1 MLRRVSSVT
10 SDRPPSYRTVAE
22 DAAPPPPFVEFP
34 TKYTVGTNRLG
45 SEAAFV
51 TADELV
57 LHLRLLGAFRKLR
70 ETVEVG
76 GTGSVAD
83 HLEPKARWA
92 VFVHVAVWRF
102 ECYLSL
108 YETGALA
115 DLVVPPVDVALVW
128 HTYMLNPIRYDE
140 DRLRKFSVSLS
151 EKRDA
156 LLAGLARR
164 IDPVSLDVCPMSK
177 HEQRLW
183 SKVANM
189 VYDPIESF
197 ASTKGR
203 LVPVIWQSKR
213 IFVPWVTES
222 GTGYAQQNFQIE
234 APGGRCFGHEQ
245 LGVAKFAEDVFRL
258 KQDSDAF
265 LAGSVVSGDTTIAR
279 AADSTRAAWVKRKV
293 ASDVV
298 LKVSGSALEIANR
311 LQWSA
316 LGMHRYLLTVLSDR
330 RARGAD
336 NIARC
341 YTRGEPFSLDLVA
354 AVLRQGSFIDKMYN
368 LGWTAPHRFD
378 EDNSLLK
385 RSVARYH
392 AFMDLMASVPGTF
405 LVPTLDIDLA
415 WHTHQLK
422 SSYKNDMVLYVGRFV
437 DHDDKVEENTLSNG
451 FDKTAKAWRSR
462 FGVPYSTCGCPLP
475 SQPPLLRLARVAGLS
490 ASASPTAYPPG
501 ALTTLSASRDDA
513 DVTHPSEH
521 NSLHLPN
528 HPQAQ
533 RLRAA
538 RLVEV
543 EARKRKET
551 RETEKAARKGRSG
564 EKEREHELGN
574 AHPYAFFA
582 AVPLVPIYWGTAGY
596 PGPAGGCAAT
606 DANQATGAGDAA
618 CGARTA
624 GGACG
629 GGGIGS
635 CGSRCGGSSGGSYC
649 GGSSGGCGGGGGGG
663 GDGGGG
669 GGGCGGSS

>member
-1 MLRRVSSVT
+1 M

-34 TKYTVGTNRLG
+34 TTYTVGTNRLG
-45 SEAAFV
+45 NETAFV
-51 TADELV
+51 TVDELV

-70 ETVEVG
+70 ETVEAG
-76 GTGSVAD
+76 GTGSIAD

-128 HTYMLNPIRYDE
+128 HTYMLNPMYARRFLQSKVTLDSLFCSISRYDE

-164 IDPVSLDVCPMSK
+164 IDPVSLDIRPMSK

-189 VYDPIESF
+189 VYDPIELF

-279 AADSTRAAWVKRKV
+279 AADSIRAVWVKRKV
-293 ASDVV
+293 TGDVV
-298 LKVSGSALEIANR
+298 LKVSGSALEIGNR
-311 LQWSA
+311 LQW
-316 LGMHRYLLTVLSDR
+316 T
-330 RARGAD
+330 D

-462 FGVPYSTCGCPLP
+462 FGVPYATCGCPLP

-543 EARKRKET
+543 EARKKKET

-582 AVPLVPIYWGTAGY
+582 AVPLVPIYWG
-596 PGPAGGCAAT
+596 
-606 DANQATGAGDAA
+606 
-618 CGARTA
+618 

-635 CGSRCGGSSGGSYC
+635 CGSRCGGGSGGSYC

-663 GDGGGG
+663 GGGDGGGG
-669 GGGCGGSS
+669 GGGCGGS